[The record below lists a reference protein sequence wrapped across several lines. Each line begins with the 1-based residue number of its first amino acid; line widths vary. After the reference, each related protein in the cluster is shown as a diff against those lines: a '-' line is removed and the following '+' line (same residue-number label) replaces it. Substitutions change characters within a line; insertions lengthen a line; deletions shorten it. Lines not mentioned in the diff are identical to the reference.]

1 MALRAVAPAAA
12 PRWGMFRLS
21 ANQTT
26 GLTANSPIRFDAVAA
41 GTLTLASYAIQLP
54 ENRTFRLTSGLSF
67 SFSSNNGSVQ
77 TCWFDMTA
85 GQFIGITSQHIPPTN
100 TTPWSQQPMAYAV
113 INTAGGV
120 RSVQLRISAAS
131 SPNGV
136 FAAFSFAEVT
146 EIL

>member
-12 PRWGMFRLS
+12 TRWGMFRLS
-21 ANQTT
+21 VNQTA
-26 GLTANSPIRFDAVAA
+26 GLTVNSPIRFDTVAA
-41 GTLTLASYAIQLP
+41 GNLTLATYSIQLP

-77 TCWFDMTA
+77 TSWYDVTA
-85 GQFIGITSQHIPPTN
+85 GQFIGVTSQHIPPTN
-100 TTPWSQQPMAYAV
+100 TTPWSQQPVAHAV
-113 INTAGGV
+113 IGTAGGP

-136 FAAFSFAEVT
+136 FAGVSFAEAM
-146 EIL
+146 EIV